1 MKRTRI
7 CPYAIWEIDA
17 IEGWLDDM
25 ATRGYLL
32 EKCKANNR
40 FVFLRTEEQKERHR
54 IDVLGDEHAD
64 TQARR
69 EEYRDFGWEYVT
81 TFMEYLDI
89 YRATRE
95 DAVELNTDEEL
106 LRLALQ
112 KARRRNW
119 GLYVVVWLVIAAVLV
134 CAAMLW
140 FRNGICNML
149 LSYHPVRLTGL
160 VIALTLSVVDL
171 YREIR
176 SRIHMKRR
184 KLLARSH
191 HSRIRENIGRC
202 FNVLALMII
211 PLCWFPDISVVESVD
226 VPDSAYYA
234 YSAQEVLPA
243 EGSHDELDGQIYFY
257 HHGLSDQYLWFQK
270 TGSNSAS
277 NSNSNYRVN
286 VYEVRGNWLARKCA
300 KEQARLADAEAL
312 TVAGHEGAW
321 FYTGDPPGSTYSS
334 FYQQHLILL
343 DGNRVVEI
351 SYAGDSDLR
360 AAALALK

>member
-1 MKRTRI
+1 MKCTRT
-7 CPYAIWEIDA
+7 CPYSLWEIDA

-32 EKCKANNR
+32 ERCKPTNR
-40 FVFLRTEEQKERHR
+40 FVFLKTEPCSARHR
-54 IDVLGDEHAD
+54 IDVLEDEHAD
-64 TQARR
+64 AQMRQ

-81 TFMEYLDI
+81 NFMNYLDV

-112 KARRRNW
+112 KARRRRW
-119 GLYVVVWLVIAAVLV
+119 ALCLVAGLLLTAILVWITVMCLQYG
-134 CAAMLW
+134 
-140 FRNGICNML
+140 FYRTL
-149 LSYHPVRLTGL
+149 LNFHPVRLTGL
-160 VIALTLSVVDL
+160 AIMLPLLVIAL
-171 YREIR
+171 YREAR
-176 SRIHMKRR
+176 SLFLMKRR
-184 KLLARSH
+184 KLLARSYH
-191 HSRIRENIGRC
+191 TRTREAIGRGLYI
-202 FNVLALMII
+202 FSLLIA
-211 PLCWFPDISVVESVD
+211 PLCYFPDISVVESVD
-226 VPDSAYYA
+226 IPDSAYYA

-270 TGSNSAS
+270 TSS

-286 VYEVRGNWLARKCA
+286 VYEVRWNWLARKSA
-300 KEQARLADAEAL
+300 KEHARLADAEAL

-321 FYTGDPPGSTYSS
+321 FYTGDPPGSAYSS
-334 FYQQHLILL
+334 FYQQHIILL
-343 DGNRVVEI
+343 DSNRVVEI